1 MHDDTRSSL
10 ADSDEAVLARLGY
23 KQEFVREF
31 TNLSTISFAFS
42 IMGVASSVVSTFS
55 TPFTLGGPASV
66 VWCWFLGTIM
76 CFCLGTAIA
85 GAFPTNGG
93 LYSASVLL
101 VPKRYRAFT
110 GWSIGWLNLLGQ
122 VAGVASTAFG
132 LAQMIFAAVS
142 LSKDGEFVATKWQ
155 IYLLYL
161 AILVVHGLLNSVGT
175 KMLAK
180 ITRTFVFFNLGT
192 VVAVIISLL
201 VCTDTKN
208 SAKYTFTHTIN
219 GSGWDSMG
227 LTFLL
232 GLLSV
237 QWTMTDYDATAHISE
252 EVKRAQVAAPAAI
265 WIAVV
270 GTGIAGWVYNI
281 VFVLCSGDMAD
292 TGDLGVSGYAPA
304 QILWMN
310 VPRGLFYVLWAFI
323 CTVAFQVVAT
333 ATHAN
338 ARSFHAFSRDKG
350 IPDRGFFA
358 RLAKNKVPVNAVWLV
373 IFIAALM
380 GLLVFASYVA
390 VNAIFALA
398 AMAMDASYVI
408 PIACSVWY
416 ADHPEVMFT
425 PGPFYLGKTWYG
437 YLVRFVAVFW
447 TSFVVILLALPT
459 VMPVDQNTMNYASV
473 VTGGVL
479 LISWFWFFA
488 GGRKMYRGP
497 RNVLA
502 EEKEI
507 HTVQKGDDLVEG
519 KRDDLIEGKRDD
531 DDSFGQ

>member
-1 MHDDTRSSL
+1 
-10 ADSDEAVLARLGY
+10 
-23 KQEFVREF
+23 
-31 TNLSTISFAFS
+31 
-42 IMGVASSVVSTFS
+42 
-55 TPFTLGGPASV
+55 
-66 VWCWFLGTIM
+66 
-76 CFCLGTAIA
+76 
-85 GAFPTNGG
+85 
-93 LYSASVLL
+93 
-101 VPKRYRAFT
+101 
-110 GWSIGWLNLLGQ
+110 
-122 VAGVASTAFG
+122 
-132 LAQMIFAAVS
+132 
-142 LSKDGEFVATKWQ
+142 
-155 IYLLYL
+155 
-161 AILVVHGLLNSVGT
+161 
-175 KMLAK
+175 
-180 ITRTFVFFNLGT
+180 
-192 VVAVIISLL
+192 
-201 VCTDTKN
+201 
-208 SAKYTFTHTIN
+208 
-219 GSGWDSMG
+219 
-227 LTFLL
+227 
-232 GLLSV
+232 
-237 QWTMTDYDATAHISE
+237 
-252 EVKRAQVAAPAAI
+252 
-265 WIAVV
+265 
-270 GTGIAGWVYNI
+270 
-281 VFVLCSGDMAD
+281 
-292 TGDLGVSGYAPA
+292 
-304 QILWMN
+304 
-310 VPRGLFYVLWAFI
+310 LFYVLWAFI

-358 RLAKNKVPVNAVWLV
+358 RLAKNKVPINAVWLV

-447 TSFVVILLALPT
+447 TTFVVILLALPT

-488 GGRKMYRGP
+488 GGRKLYRGP

-502 EEKEI
+502 EEKQI

>member
-1 MHDDTRSSL
+1 MIWIAEEDPLPSFGAGFSRSRRM
-10 ADSDEAVLARLGY
+10 AA
-23 KQEFVREF
+23 
-31 TNLSTISFAFS
+31 
-42 IMGVASSVVSTFS
+42 
-55 TPFTLGGPASV
+55 
-66 VWCWFLGTIM
+66 C
-76 CFCLGTAIA
+76 
-85 GAFPTNGG
+85 
-93 LYSASVLL
+93 
-101 VPKRYRAFT
+101 RYRAFT

-122 VAGVASTAFG
+122 VAGVASTEFG

-142 LSKDGEFVATKWQ
+142 LATDGNFVANKWQ
-155 IYLLYL
+155 TYLLFVAL
-161 AILVVHGLLNSVGT
+161 LIIHGVLNSVGT
-175 KMLAK
+175 KALAK
-180 ITRTFVFFNLGT
+180 MTQTFVFFNLGT
-192 VVAVIISLL
+192 VLAVVISLL
-201 VCTDTKN
+201 VCTKEKN
-208 SAKYTFTHTIN
+208 TAKYTFTHTIN
-219 GSGWDSMG
+219 GSGWNSEG

-265 WIAVV
+265 WIAVI
-270 GTGIAGWVYNI
+270 GTGIAGWIYNI

-292 TGDLGVSGYAPA
+292 TADLGVSGYAPA

-310 VPRGLFYVLWAFI
+310 VPRALFFVLWSFI
-323 CTVAFQVVAT
+323 CLVAFQVVAT

-350 IPDRGFFA
+350 MPDRGLFTKLA
-358 RLAKNKVPVNAVWLV
+358 RNKVPINAVWLV
-373 IFIAALM
+373 LFIAALM

-390 VNAIFALA
+390 VYAIFALA

-408 PIACSVWY
+408 PIACSVWF

-437 YLVRFVAVFW
+437 YLVRFIAVFW

-459 VMPVDQNTMNYASV
+459 VMPVSQSTMNYASV

-479 LISWFWFFA
+479 IISWFWFFA
-488 GGRKMYRGP
+488 GGRKLYRGP

-502 EEKEI
+502 EEKQQ
-507 HTVQKGDDLVEG
+507 HAPSKGDDLVEG
-519 KRDDLIEGKRDD
+519 KQDKDS
-531 DDSFGQ
+531 DSFSR